1 MAPSLCSLSL
11 IVYIIASGQVD
22 DLLGRKKTLPP
33 PRVSK
38 PDGSIR
44 GGDNTTPL
52 GGSLPRRSQRPG
64 RKNSLSQRQCVRDQ
78 GEPYSNRGF
87 RLWSI

>member
-11 IVYIIASGQVD
+11 IVYIIGSGQVN
-22 DLLGRKKTLPP
+22 DLLGGNKTLPP
-33 PRVSK
+33 PRVSQ

-44 GGDNTTPL
+44 GGDSTTL
-52 GGSLPRRSQRPG
+52 GGSLPRRSQWPG
-64 RKNSLSQRQCVRDQ
+64 RKNSLSQRPCVHDQ

>member
-11 IVYIIASGQVD
+11 IVYIIGSGQVN
-22 DLLGRKKTLPP
+22 DLLGGNKTLPP
-33 PRVSK
+33 PLVSQ

-64 RKNSLSQRQCVRDQ
+64 QKNSLSQRPCVRDQ
-78 GEPYSNRGF
+78 GEPYSNCGF